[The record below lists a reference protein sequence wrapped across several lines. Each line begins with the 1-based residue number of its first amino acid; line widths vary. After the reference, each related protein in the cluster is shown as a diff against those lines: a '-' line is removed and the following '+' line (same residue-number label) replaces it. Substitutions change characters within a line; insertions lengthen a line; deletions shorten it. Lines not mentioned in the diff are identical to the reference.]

1 MEILI
6 KLKRPISVLDMVI
19 KRSHELFDCRNGSND
34 ERDERFE
41 LRRGRRRDVQR
52 GKSATA
58 RMRLLRH
65 PRPGV
70 GSHVQLTQEVVL
82 QRTRQHVGESH
93 REPLGARQ
101 VQGGHAAQR
110 RPARR
115 DPSRVL
121 QLRMPQC
128 LPARLHSCQGRL
140 GCCFALPA
148 AVRFSEQ
155 SQGLELGS

>member
-1 MEILI
+1 MGNII
-6 KLKRPISVLDMVI
+6 GFSVLGTEINILYSRVV
-19 KRSHELFDCRNGSND
+19 FDCRNGSND
-34 ERDERFE
+34 ERDERVE
-41 LRRGRRRDVQR
+41 LRRRRRRDVQR
-52 GKSATA
+52 GEPASA
-58 RMRLLRH
+58 RLRLLRH

-70 GSHVQLTQEVVL
+70 GAHVQLAQEVVL
-82 QRTRQHVGESH
+82 QRTRQHVGEPH

-110 RPARR
+110 RSPRR

-121 QLRMPQC
+121 QLRMSQC

-140 GCCFALPA
+140 GCCFALSA

-155 SQGLELGS
+155 SQGLELGSQ